1 MNRSLSKVSLA
12 VGLVFCLAL
21 TGAAVADP
29 LGGWTPF
36 VIRNSDTSG
45 TPPTLNTFPAPDN
58 TVEFVVFEGGQKAA
72 LGTNAVNGSM
82 VQEIMTLH
90 IDRLD
95 DVGTSGSLYGP
106 YFNIWVTDGLGHYAV
121 IANEPSNPEWAA
133 DRWYAASWD
142 DLKVKTCK
150 VYETPGAS
158 AGTSWVHTHAGLS
171 TGLTFEDVGDL
182 MIMPPSPAYIADPL
196 NAVGSGAPDELGT
209 NVAYGYN
216 WIFGDTLA
224 NYVSGDPGFLVGN
237 YYIYDAYPVQNTTQ
251 LTGYMTIEAALAAA
265 NPYDTITVANG
276 PYSPVGTLNV
286 TVPLTLTGESESGV
300 AIQIPAAGGYGFSVG
315 ADAVTLQNFTLVCD
329 AANLNYPIHASGTG
343 NPPGGFTGLTMT
355 DVTVIGAHKRAGVDI
370 HGYNDIVLSQV
381 SSFDAWG
388 GNGIQLTGVVGA
400 DLDNITTGDN
410 AWGSI
415 AIYCSSPT
423 YLNRGSSD
431 VVIDGATLNAGE
443 DYVFSQDEFGLFN
456 GTYSI
461 TGYEYNVRNSRFR
474 EAGGYTDSEGYT
486 FLRDDLADAAAFALA
501 FTGYELFSTILEIAT
516 GDYFVADGMSV
527 QAAVTEADPGST
539 IHVGP
544 GTYVEAILIEKDLT
558 VLGATA
564 GVNKN
569 GYTVPAGYAWDPM
582 VESIIS
588 HPDPVTG
595 YDAIV
600 DIHDTDNVTF
610 DGFVV
615 EELNAV
621 ANKNVSL
628 VRVYAHTR
636 EITNIDVVN
645 CIIGPNTNT
654 TMQDGAQGRMG
665 LYIIN
670 HPYNDL
676 GVVNS
681 TFAGNKIFDCQG
693 NGDNVFLWTSY
704 YSYGAPGP
712 ADMTGTVIE
721 DNEIYGSHRSGI
733 ETAGGFANL
742 VIRNNTIY
750 GQTGLPG
757 DDPDFLKYGHG
768 IQLIRGSSD
777 KVSDPLTAY
786 GPVDLLIEGNEIF
799 GNQKCGIYM
808 GPKNE
813 NVQFVGNV
821 IHDNGWDGIMLDL
834 EGNYWNPQ
842 YESPPVSGDYACYDC
857 SEDISASG
865 NEIYGNGTL
874 GNPIA
879 QHGFQVVGVPTN
891 GLLVAAEDNWWGD
904 STGPLDTSDD
914 TGTGGLYN
922 PGGLGDEVTDHI
934 DYYPWSGLAGVAVV
948 PATSGPLTCGL
959 TQTLTFRLTTD
970 EYTPDVFGFNAVVR
984 ATGEV
989 NWGTITSLAPFGGTT
1004 QFYSFDMGGGVY
1016 TISGTTVG
1024 NPTQPISGAGTTDLF
1039 KIDFVTASDGTAQI
1053 TFDSFTLRD
1062 PANQSIPATATGAT
1076 IEVDCTAPA
1085 AVTGITAAPGHEKV
1099 DVSWTHDGT
1108 DVAFYEVY
1116 RGLWYDTTTGVSAY
1130 PEYDDLAGDVIPT
1143 RPASRAAADLSDEW
1157 VLVDTV
1163 AVGTNSLVDDGMASG
1178 RGVYYYEVFPVDAA
1192 SNWGPAAAANDR
1204 ATNYWLGD
1212 VTGIPG
1218 LGYTTPDGD
1227 VDPVDMNALGAQF
1240 GNTVALGGLHN
1251 VLDVG
1256 PTDDWSRVG
1265 IPLTDSVINFE
1276 DLMVF
1281 AMNFGVVGPAKDQAP
1296 ISATVQ
1302 LAWVHY
1308 DNGTMALRLIDGS
1321 GLKGVNVMAR
1331 AAVSGVRSG
1340 VLLDEQA
1347 EQTFLKNIGS
1357 ELDVSVALLG
1367 TGKGFIGSGDL
1378 FTVSAESAI
1387 AFEDLAIKA
1396 RGTDN
1401 RELKVELV
1409 EATDTATP
1417 RVFSLNANYPNPFN
1431 PMTKIS
1437 FSLPEAQSVRLMVYG
1452 VDGRLIKT
1460 LLNERRGAGQHEVVW
1475 MGRDDADQQVASGVY
1490 FYRLDAGPYSQVRK
1504 MTLMK

>member
-36 VIRNSDTSG
+36 VIRNATATG
-45 TPPTLNTFPAPDN
+45 NPPAFNTFPAPDH
-58 TVEFVVFEGGQKAA
+58 TVEFMITEGGQKAG

-150 VYETPGAS
+150 VYETPGAGT
-158 AGTSWVHTHAGLS
+158 GTSWVHTHAGLA

-182 MIMPPSPAYIADPL
+182 IIMPPSPAYIADPL

-251 LTGYMTIEAALAAA
+251 LTGYMTIEAALGAA
-265 NPYDTITVANG
+265 NPYDIITVANG

-286 TVPLTLTGESESGV
+286 NVPLTLTGESESGV

-315 ADAVTLQNFTLVCD
+315 ADAVTLENFTLVCD
-329 AANLNYPIHASGTG
+329 AANQNYPIHASGTS
-343 NPPGGFTGLTMT
+343 NPPGGYTGLTMNN
-355 DVTVIGAHKRAGVDI
+355 VTVIGSHRRAGVDI
-370 HGYNDIVLSQV
+370 HGYNNVTLSHV
-381 SSFDAWG
+381 SSYDAWG

-400 DLDNITTGDN
+400 NLDNITTGDN

-415 AIYCSSPT
+415 AIYCSGPT
-423 YLNRGSSD
+423 YLNRGSSG

-486 FLRDDLADAAAFALA
+486 FLRDDLADASSFALA
-501 FTGYELFSTILEIAT
+501 FTGYEQYSTIMEIAT
-516 GDYFVADGMSV
+516 GDHFVFEGMGIQESLDAATALTTVHV
-527 QAAVTEADPGST
+527 QN
-539 IHVGP
+539 
-544 GTYVEAILIEKDLT
+544 GTFTAPAQIVIDKDLT
-558 VLGATA
+558 LSGAGAGSTTILPGFNTTVGNYLVSDALMYAAHGVTA
-564 GVNKN
+564 VIEGFSIDGT
-569 GYTVPAGYAWDPM
+569 GYTVRHAIQSRGADVTVQDCDISNIYAGAYAGRGVVFLTGDGAVIDCTM
-582 VESIIS
+582 SNIQRIGVHIRGAVEPVA
-588 HPDPVTG
+588 PDVTVTG
-595 YDAIV
+595 LTYTGKGVGDYLDYGIEIGGGGHGVVSGCTITDCYGIASV
-600 DIHDTDNVTF
+600 DGSTSGGVLVTDYYGTGSTGTF
-610 DGFVV
+610 SGCT
-615 EELNAV
+615 L
-621 ANKNVSL
+621 
-628 VRVYAHTR
+628 T
-636 EITNIDVVN
+636 
-645 CIIGPNTNT
+645 GNT
-654 TMQDGAQGRMG
+654 TG
-665 LYIIN
+665 LIVG
-670 HPYNDL
+670 YNETDL
-676 GVVNS
+676 SVVSITGSDLSGNS
-681 TFAGNKIFDCQG
+681 
-693 NGDNVFLWTSY
+693 
-704 YSYGAPGP
+704 SYGASSTGP
-712 ADMTGTVIE
+712 TV
-721 DNEIYGSHRSGI
+721 D
-733 ETAGGFANL
+733 A
-742 VIRNNTIY
+742 
-750 GQTGLPG
+750 
-757 DDPDFLKYGHG
+757 
-768 IQLIRGSSD
+768 
-777 KVSDPLTAY
+777 
-786 GPVDLLIEGNEIF
+786 
-799 GNQKCGIYM
+799 
-808 GPKNE
+808 
-813 NVQFVGNV
+813 
-821 IHDNGWDGIMLDL
+821 
-834 EGNYWNPQ
+834 
-842 YESPPVSGDYACYDC
+842 
-857 SEDISASG
+857 
-865 NEIYGNGTL
+865 L
-874 GNPIA
+874 G
-879 QHGFQVVGVPTN
+879 
-891 GLLVAAEDNWWGD
+891 NWWG
-904 STGPLDTSDD
+904 SATGPYHPDT
-914 TGTGGLYN
+914 N
-922 PGGLGDEVTDHI
+922 PGGLGNEVTDDI
-934 DYYPWSGLAGVAVV
+934 LFDPWLGTASVAAV

-959 TQTLTFRLTTD
+959 TQTLTFSLTTD

-984 ATGEV
+984 ATSEV
-989 NWGTITSLAPFGGTT
+989 NWGAITPLAPFGGTT
-1004 QFYSFDMGGGVY
+1004 QFYSFDQGDGSY
-1016 TISGTTVG
+1016 IISGTTVG

-1062 PANQSIPATATGAT
+1062 PVNQPIPATATGAT

-1085 AVTGITAAPGHEKV
+1085 AVTGITAAPGHNKV
-1099 DVSWTHDGT
+1099 EVSWTHDGT

-1116 RGLWYDTTTGVSAY
+1116 RGLWYDTTYGVSAY
-1130 PEYDDLAGDVIPT
+1130 PEYDDLAGDVVPT

-1157 VLVDTV
+1157 ELVDTV

-1192 SNWGPAAAANDR
+1192 SNWGSAAAANDR

-1212 VTGIPG
+1212 VTGVPG
-1218 LGYTTPDGD
+1218 VGYTTPDGD

-1240 GNTVALGGLHN
+1240 GNTIALGGPHG

-1276 DLMVF
+1276 DLMIF

-1308 DNGTMALRLIDGS
+1308 DNGTMALRLVDGS

-1331 AAVSGVRSG
+1331 VPVSGVESG
-1340 VLLDEQA
+1340 LLLEEQMDA
-1347 EQTFLKNIGS
+1347 TFLKNIGT

-1409 EATDTATP
+1409 EATDTALP

-1437 FSLPEAQSVRLMVYG
+1437 FSLPESQSVRLMVYG
-1452 VDGRLIKT
+1452 VDGRLVKT
-1460 LLNERRGAGQHEVVW
+1460 LLSERRGAGQHEVVW
-1475 MGRDDADQQVASGVY
+1475 MGRDDAGQQVASGVY